1 MTEALSLRQVGE
13 RLSKSM
19 NVERTDRELLFSVST
34 DPAAFEVFYRRH
46 IDRVVRFAARR
57 VGNPADVADAAAATF
72 VAVLTSASSY
82 DPDRGEPTA
91 WLMRIAARVIADGYR
106 RSARDSALGARLAG
120 RRLIDSDDFERL
132 EEQIH
137 ADQASVAVME
147 AVGLLKP
154 RARQVLLLIG
164 VEGLAYGEAAQV
176 LGISA
181 ANFRMRLSAAR
192 RALAKALRAV
202 GVDPPLAPTERRTA
216 STPRPILAEPTLKEV
231 AL

>member
-1 MTEALSLRQVGE
+1 M
-13 RLSKSM
+13 K
-19 NVERTDRELLFSVST
+19 VERTDRELLFCVST
-34 DPAAFEVFYRRH
+34 DPAAFEIFYRRH

-57 VGNPADVADAAAATF
+57 VRNPADVADVAAATF

-91 WLMRIAARVIADGYR
+91 WLLGIAARVIADGYR
-106 RSARDSALGARLAG
+106 RNARESELGARLAG
-120 RRLIDSDDFERL
+120 RRLIDSDDIERL

-137 ADQASVAVME
+137 ADQHLLAVME
-147 AVGLLKP
+147 AISLLKP

-164 VEGLAYGEAAQV
+164 VEGLTRSEAAQL

-192 RALAKALRAV
+192 RALAKALHAAE
-202 GVDPPLAPTERRTA
+202 VDPPLASTQRRSPTTRH
-216 STPRPILAEPTLKEV
+216 PIPTEPTLKEV
-231 AL
+231 PL